1 MASFRASTRAAAASR
16 MSPFG
21 NSQNSHCFFN
31 AIPAHLPCRE
41 PGLGMCDSPPTASR
55 CFGRTKS
62 LIGYVA
68 LFTAIALA
76 RARARALACTCVTVC
91 LSLCVANFRKTK
103 KNRRFAFFSP
113 SSTTLRARS
122 VFPSCSRGATYRLL
136 FSSSLMSLARPH

>member
-1 MASFRASTRAAAASR
+1 MSAMASFRASTRAAAASR

-68 LFTAIALA
+68 LFTATDLALA
-76 RARARALACTCVTVC
+76 HVRVRLRACVTVC

-103 KNRRFAFFSP
+103 KI
-113 SSTTLRARS
+113 
-122 VFPSCSRGATYRLL
+122 VVLL
-136 FSSSLMSLARPH
+136 FFRRVRPLSVRVLCFPRVAVGQLIDCCSLALLCL